1 MLLPH
6 EAARLPLE
14 GGALAQPWRAG
25 LGQSLGGRGLL
36 KALENG
42 AVGCVGSGRHISL
55 AQRELA
61 QTALQL

>member
-14 GGALAQPWRAG
+14 GGALAKPWRAG
-25 LGQSLGGRGLL
+25 LWHSPGGQGLG

-55 AQRELA
+55 AQSELA